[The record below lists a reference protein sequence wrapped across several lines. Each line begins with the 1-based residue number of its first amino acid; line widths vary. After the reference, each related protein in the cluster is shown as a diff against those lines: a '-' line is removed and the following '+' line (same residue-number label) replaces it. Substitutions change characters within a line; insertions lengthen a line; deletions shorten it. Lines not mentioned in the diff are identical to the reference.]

1 MDDLETS
8 SLSKHKEAVKSWW
21 NSEHTKQKWH
31 GQTYKSD
38 FDTHLHYWVR
48 QQKTLDFL
56 SPLTINDGTSIHLTR
71 QSWISIIGHI

>member
-21 NSEHTKQKWH
+21 NSEHTKQKLH

-38 FDTHLHYWVR
+38 FDTLC
-48 QQKTLDFL
+48 LL
-56 SPLTINDGTSIHLTR
+56 
-71 QSWISIIGHI
+71 